1 VKRVAALLICL
12 LAAACDG
19 GKQPPQPA
27 GKRTAAAA
35 SGAPVSADPQRLV
48 GRWIRSDA
56 DYAIA
61 ITSVS
66 ADGKLEA
73 AYLNPRPVH
82 VSSAEAHREDGVL
95 HVRLELQDKN
105 YPGSYYTLTYDP
117 GTDTMTGVYHHLGL
131 NQEFDVAFSRLAA
144 P

>member
-1 VKRVAALLICL
+1 MLLCG
-12 LAAACDG
+12 LAAACDRAEA
-19 GKQPPQPA
+19 PPRPSQA
-27 GKRTAAAA
+27 TAAPTAA
-35 SGAPVSADPQRLV
+35 SAHAPEADPQRLV

-66 ADGKLEA
+66 PDGKIEA

-82 VSSAEAHREDGVL
+82 VSKAEARREDGAL

-117 GTDTMTGVYHHLGL
+117 GTDTLTGVYHHLGL